1 MIYLFDIYGNDD
13 GIAVFVHFGGPFN
26 RLFLPWGTVVFGY
39 LKHENRMS
47 VGLGMSK
54 GEWEELKSKVDDS
67 FWVMRVIGKFIKLHK
82 MALYHI
88 QVV

>member
-1 MIYLFDIYGNDD
+1 
-13 GIAVFVHFGGPFN
+13 
-26 RLFLPWGTVVFGY
+26 
-39 LKHENRMS
+39 MS

>member
-1 MIYLFDIYGNDD
+1 M
-13 GIAVFVHFGGPFN
+13 
-26 RLFLPWGTVVFGY
+26 
-39 LKHENRMS
+39 
-47 VGLGMSK
+47 GMSK

-67 FWVMRVIGKFIKLHK
+67 FWVMRVIGKFIKLNK